1 MEFHPLYPTES
12 DCEAQTKSSS
22 CDGESS
28 TILGAL
34 KRNQK
39 NLQSRLDDCT
49 KAIEALEQNP
59 SLANVLELINKA
71 RH

>member
-1 MEFHPLYPTES
+1 MDLIYPPEP
-12 DCEAQTKSSS
+12 DYARPPS
-22 CDGESS
+22 CAGESS

-71 RH
+71 RR